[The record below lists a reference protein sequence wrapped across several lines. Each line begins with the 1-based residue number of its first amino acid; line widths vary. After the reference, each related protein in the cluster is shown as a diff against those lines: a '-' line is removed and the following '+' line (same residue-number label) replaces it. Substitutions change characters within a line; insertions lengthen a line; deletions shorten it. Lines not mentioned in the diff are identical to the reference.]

1 MKVVFKGK
9 RLDPNA
15 SFAAQGVGHAAKL
28 MVLASSPTEIE
39 KVKNNEL
46 MLRVEDDR

>member
-1 MKVVFKGK
+1 VKVVFKGK

-15 SFAAQGVGHAAKL
+15 SFAAQGVGNAAKL

-39 KVKNNEL
+39 KVALLIINCLNIE
-46 MLRVEDDR
+46 